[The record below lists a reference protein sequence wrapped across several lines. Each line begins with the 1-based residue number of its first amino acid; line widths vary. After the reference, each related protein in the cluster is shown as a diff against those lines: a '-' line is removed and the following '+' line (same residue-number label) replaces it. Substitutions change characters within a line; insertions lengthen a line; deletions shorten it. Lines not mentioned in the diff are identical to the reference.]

1 MRGITKSEAS
11 SEHSFCRGPCWARCE
26 AQRLWRGEEYH
37 LAIDS
42 HMRFVQNWDTL
53 LLSLLASCPTQKA
66 VLTSYPP
73 PYELPD
79 KLCDDKRPPLFVAT
93 SFDSD
98 GMLRLSGRTLASSPL
113 ASVPLPTLF
122 WAAGFNFA
130 SSKVLAYGCTRT
142 HRYSPLGHTQRG
154 ALRSKL
160 RVFVLWGRNFHGCST
175 MDRWLGLLCTP
186 YAHSVCCQTAH

>member
-1 MRGITKSEAS
+1 
-11 SEHSFCRGPCWARCE
+11 
-26 AQRLWRGEEYH
+26 
-37 LAIDS
+37 
-42 HMRFVQNWDTL
+42 MRFVQNWDTL

-66 VLTSYPP
+66 VITSYPP

-93 SFDSD
+93 SFDSN

-130 SSKVLAYGCTRT
+130 SSKVLAYGCTK
-142 HRYSPLGHTQRG
+142 HSPLLTIGAHIHREVPYDPSLEFLFFGEEISMAARLWTAGWDFYAPRMHT
-154 ALRSKL
+154 L
-160 RVFVLWGRNFHGCST
+160 
-175 MDRWLGLLCTP
+175 
-186 YAHSVCCQTAH
+186 SVVKTAH